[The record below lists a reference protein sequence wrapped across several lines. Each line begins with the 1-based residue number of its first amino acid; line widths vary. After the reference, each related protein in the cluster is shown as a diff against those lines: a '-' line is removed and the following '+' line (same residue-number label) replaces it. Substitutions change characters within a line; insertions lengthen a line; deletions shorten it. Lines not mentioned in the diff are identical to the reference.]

1 VGSQKAAIVATYDA
15 GPMGMLFAATKPEQ
29 TAALVLV
36 NSSSKYMA
44 SEDYP
49 EGMPAEDAL
58 ALGETMSDRW
68 GTDRHVLLQ
77 VPSRADDAR
86 FREWYAKK
94 TRSIAG
100 PAAASAYFRAMFN
113 ADARSLLSAIHVP
126 TLVLHRSSYAFMP
139 MSQGRYIAEHIEGAR
154 MIELPGS
161 DGPLY
166 WDHAEEALEA
176 IEEFV
181 TGARSTV
188 TADRVLATVLYT
200 DIVDSTRRLAEMGD
214 ARWNG
219 ILDTHDAIAERLVAD
234 NGGRLVKSTGDGVLA
249 TFDGPGRGIRFA
261 TTFRDQ
267 LHPIELRIRSGIHTG
282 EIEVR
287 GTDVSGM
294 AVHLAAR
301 IMAEARADEIL
312 VSRTVKDLVVGSE
325 LNFSDRG
332 LHHLKGIDGEW
343 QLMAVAN

>member
-1 VGSQKAAIVATYDA
+1 
-15 GPMGMLFAATKPEQ
+15 
-29 TAALVLV
+29 
-36 NSSSKYMA
+36 
-44 SEDYP
+44 
-49 EGMPAEDAL
+49 
-58 ALGETMSDRW
+58 
-68 GTDRHVLLQ
+68 
-77 VPSRADDAR
+77 
-86 FREWYAKK
+86 
-94 TRSIAG
+94 
-100 PAAASAYFRAMFN
+100 
-113 ADARSLLSAIHVP
+113 
-126 TLVLHRSSYAFMP
+126 
-139 MSQGRYIAEHIEGAR
+139 
-154 MIELPGS
+154 
-161 DGPLY
+161 
-166 WDHAEEALEA
+166 
-176 IEEFV
+176 
-181 TGARSTV
+181 
-188 TADRVLATVLYT
+188 LYT